1 MCRSGRAGAEGGSE
15 GYQKWR
21 AQTPR
26 SLLRSLRV
34 VQYTPSDTIGKSLI
48 SIRTDGQ
55 VGSTREKGLSIREMN
70 LISGT

>member
-1 MCRSGRAGAEGGSE
+1 MAKPHTYHMISFEDRPTA
-15 GYQKWR
+15 
-21 AQTPR
+21 P
-26 SLLRSLRV
+26 RV

-55 VGSTREKGLSIREMN
+55 VGSIREKGLSIREMN

>member
-1 MCRSGRAGAEGGSE
+1 MFTFKKLILIGILFCNFRE
-15 GYQKWR
+15 WR
-21 AQTPR
+21 IAR
-26 SLLRSLRV
+26 RV
-34 VQYTPSDTIGKSLI
+34 VQYTPSDTIGKSLNII